1 MLNPLGEFEW
11 FHLSHWMP
19 FSKVSYFVILAGFL
33 VHLSL
38 GVFLGNPTEKDAQF
52 LRKGQRGAWEGLGAV
67 FASLWLAARTFL
79 ILGS

>member
-1 MLNPLGEFEW
+1 MVPPVPLDALQQGVIFC
-11 FHLSHWMP
+11 HL
-19 FSKVSYFVILAGFL
+19 GRFL

-38 GVFLGNPTEKDAQF
+38 GVFLGNPTEKDALF